1 MLDSRILNL
10 EVGLPIPMPTYAI
23 ESGIDNDTRTR
34 EDKLFRLVYSRNKRT
49 QSKNDMTTLQ
59 GQQFNQRID

>member
-1 MLDSRILNL
+1 
-10 EVGLPIPMPTYAI
+10 MPTYAI

-59 GQQFNQRID
+59 GQQFNQRLD